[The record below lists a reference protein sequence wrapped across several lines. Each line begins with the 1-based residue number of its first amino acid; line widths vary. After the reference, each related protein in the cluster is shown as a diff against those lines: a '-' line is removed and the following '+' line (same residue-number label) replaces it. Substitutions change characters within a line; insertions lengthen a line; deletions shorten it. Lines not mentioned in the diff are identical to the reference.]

1 MLNKSPSIPLKL
13 LKRRQKALDLEI
25 RVVDLIDLCSLQIAA
40 EDWLKLPTEVSDF
53 LDDIFDT
60 EVHPSLQPIVEAF
73 IGNPTQA
80 DATLENLL
88 DMHPAHAGLLVK
100 FSTPVRFH
108 FDQNAWRAGWSISTT
123 GWVAAPTFDAAWK
136 LGCEWAKARHAKDLD
151 KFLKGKK
158 SSEGGTDAQRN

>member
-73 IGNPTQA
+73 NGNTTEA

-100 FSTPVRFH
+100 F
-108 FDQNAWRAGWSISTT
+108 STT